1 VSGVK
6 PFICHSS
13 ADKDVVRR
21 LAGDLRQSGIEA
33 WFDEWEI
40 RPGDSIIDKINE
52 GISGCE
58 VFIVVI
64 SRNSVASRWV
74 REELNA
80 AVIRR
85 IRDQARLI
93 PVRLDNS
100 EVPALLSSLKHVD
113 LSRYEAGLRELVEGV
128 AGHDSRPPLG
138 RIADNPRLANPYNL
152 SDLALRLGKWLLD
165 QDTDGLDYQ
174 LYDLTE
180 FVSLSSRIEPQD
192 LENSARELEDL
203 GFVELQ
209 YYSAIP
215 TAGPRHGL
223 PFALVDLLDYDPKQ
237 DILRVAKALSAGQRM
252 GGDELRESTGLDV
265 LRLNR
270 SVLQIKQEDLADVS
284 QTNGTAPYAFDEIRP
299 THRTRRLLREYA
311 DRVL

>member
-1 VSGVK
+1 VSGVRA
-6 PFICHSS
+6 FICHSS

-21 LAGDLRQSGIEA
+21 LAADLRRSGIEA

-64 SRNSVASRWV
+64 SKNSVASRWV

-113 LSRYEAGLRELVEGV
+113 LSRYEVGLRELAEGV
-128 AGHDSRPPLG
+128 SGHDLRPPLG
-138 RIADNPRLANPYNL
+138 GISDNPRLANPYNL
-152 SDLALRLGKWLLD
+152 SDLALQLGKWLLD
-165 QDTDGLDYQ
+165 RDTDGLDYQ

-180 FVSLSSRIEPQD
+180 FVSLTRIEPLD
-192 LENSARELEDL
+192 LEDAARELEDL
-203 GFVELQ
+203 GFVELM
-209 YYSAIP
+209 YYSELP
-215 TAGPRHGL
+215 MAGPRHGL
-223 PFALVDLLDYDPKQ
+223 PFALIDLLDYDPRQ
-237 DILRVAKALSAGQRM
+237 DILRVAKALSAGGQM
-252 GGDELRESTGLDV
+252 GGDELMASTGLDV
-265 LRLNR
+265 SRLNR
-270 SVLQIKQEDLADVS
+270 AVLQIKQEDTAEVT
-284 QTNGTAPYAFDEIRP
+284 QTIGTAPYAFYEIGP

-311 DRVL
+311 DQVL